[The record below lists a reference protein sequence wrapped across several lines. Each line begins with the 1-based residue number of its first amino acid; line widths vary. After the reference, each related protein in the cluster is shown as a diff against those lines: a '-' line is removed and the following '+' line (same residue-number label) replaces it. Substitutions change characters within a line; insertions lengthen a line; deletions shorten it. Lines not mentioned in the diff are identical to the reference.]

1 MMTNRT
7 QVDLDDLIA
16 AHEWVSCDGPF
27 ETAAYISRADGKIY
41 WEGEGI
47 EEELPADIEDGT
59 LYIMV
64 PHRREFDLGAR
75 LALRFAADQ
84 LSGADYD
91 QVRAIFG
98 RRGAFARS
106 AGACSADRGALA
118 LWPPASSCAL
128 MAYVVPTCGPAPTPG
143 ASVTGPAAAT

>member
-98 RRGAFARS
+98 RRGAFARFEDLL
-106 AGACSADRGALA
+106 DRRGRLQLWYDHQNQALIEA
-118 LWPPASSCAL
+118 LREWCEESGLELSQKRREP
-128 MAYVVPTCGPAPTPG
+128 
-143 ASVTGPAAAT
+143 